1 MRIKSFVADDVRQAL
16 ALVREEMGDDAV
28 VLDTR
33 SVKASK
39 FLGIGAREQV
49 EVMAGVDEEP
59 IAILPEVNSAPV
71 APPPPST
78 VREEPDAAAEQLRE
92 LWQEIR
98 RIKNQMN
105 AGAED
110 ANPWIR
116 LLKDRGVSP
125 ELLDLPMEELFA
137 VQDRATLVKMLSDV
151 LSKHTASPSGSGSV
165 IALVGPTGVGKTTT
179 LAKLAA
185 RYALQEGK
193 RVAIITC
200 DTFRI
205 GGIEQI
211 RVYAR
216 ILNVPLEVVAS
227 PTDMEQAIEKHSDAD
242 VILIDTIGRS
252 QRNALQLGELKE
264 LLAPAKPTEIY
275 LVVSAGSSPS
285 VQMDVVKNFSVLAP
299 NRLVISKVD
308 ESDMLGCIVTLPVSS
323 GLPISCITNGQ
334 NVPDD
339 LQMGESDLLADLV
352 IGAAAAGATAPA
364 LGGGPGGRA

>member
-33 SVKASK
+33 SVRAVK
-39 FLGIGAREQV
+39 FLGMGSREQV
-49 EVMAGVDEEP
+49 EVMAGVDEQP
-59 IAILPEVNSAPV
+59 VAILPEVEPVPAVAAPV
-71 APPPPST
+71 RVPD
-78 VREEPDAAAEQLRE
+78 EPDGAADQQRALWEE
-92 LWQEIR
+92 LR

-105 AGAED
+105 AGAEE

-116 LLKDRGVSP
+116 MLKDRGISP
-125 ELLDLPMEELFA
+125 ELLDLPREVFA
-137 VQDRATLVKMLSDV
+137 AVHDRAGLVRMLSDV
-151 LSKHTASPSGSGSV
+151 MSKHTAAPSVSGSV

-185 RYALQEGK
+185 RYALHEGK

-227 PTDMEQAIEKHSDAD
+227 PADMEQAIAKHSDAD

-252 QRNALQLGELKE
+252 QRNAPHLGELKE

-285 VQMDVVKNFSVLAP
+285 VQMDVVKSFSVLSP
-299 NRLVISKVD
+299 NRLVISKTD
-308 ESDMLGCIVTLPVSS
+308 ESDLLGCIVSLPIAT

-339 LQMGESDLLADLV
+339 LRMGESDLLADLV
-352 IGAAAAGATAPA
+352 VGVAQ
-364 LGGGPGGRA
+364 

>member
-33 SVKASK
+33 SVRAAK
-39 FLGIGAREQV
+39 FLGMGHREQV
-49 EVMAGVDEEP
+49 EVMAGIDEEP
-59 IAILPEVNSAPV
+59 IAILPEVKPAPRPIAADPSPA
-71 APPPPST
+71 AP
-78 VREEPDAAAEQLRE
+78 EGAADQLRD

-98 RIKNQMN
+98 RIKRQLNSEP
-105 AGAED
+105 ED
-110 ANPWIR
+110 FNPWIE
-116 LLKDRGVSP
+116 LLKERGISP
-125 ELLDLPMEELFA
+125 EVLHLPQEALAAVRNREEL
-137 VQDRATLVKMLSDV
+137 VEMLSLV
-151 LSKHTASPSGSGSV
+151 MEKHTAEPAGSGSV

-185 RYALQEGK
+185 KYALQEGK

-200 DTFRI
+200 DTYRI

-216 ILNVPLEVVAS
+216 ILNVPLEVVSS
-227 PTDMEQAIEKHSDAD
+227 PADMEQAVAKHSDAD

-252 QRNALQLGELKE
+252 QRNSLQLAELRQ
-264 LLAPAKPTEIY
+264 LLEPAKPTEIY
-275 LVVSAGSSPS
+275 LVVSAGTSPS
-285 VQMDVVKNFSVLAP
+285 VQMDVVNSFSVLSP
-299 NRLVISKVD
+299 NRLVISKID
-308 ESDMLGCIVTLPVSS
+308 ESNVLGCIVNLPVET

-339 LQMGESDLLADLV
+339 LQMGESHLLADLV
-352 IGAAAAGATAPA
+352 LGAAA
-364 LGGGPGGRA
+364 

>member
-1 MRIKSFVADDVRQAL
+1 MRIKSFIADDVRQAL
-16 ALVREEMGDDAV
+16 ALVRQEMGDDAV

-33 SVKASK
+33 AVRAAK
-39 FLGIGAREQV
+39 FLGLGSREQV
-49 EVMAGVDEEP
+49 EVMAGIDEEP
-59 IAILPEVNSAPV
+59 IAILPEVKAAPV
-71 APPPPST
+71 PERSAEHPMG
-78 VREEPDAAAEQLRE
+78 AADQLHE

-98 RIKNQMN
+98 RIKNQLN
-105 AGAED
+105 AGSEE

-116 LLKDRGVSP
+116 LLKHRGVSP
-125 ELLDLPMEELFA
+125 ELLGLPEEELAA
-137 VQDRATLVKMLSDV
+137 VQGRDGLVKMLSDV
-151 LSKHTASPSGSGSV
+151 MSKHTATPSGSGSV

-185 RYALQEGK
+185 KYALQEGK
-193 RVAIITC
+193 RVALITC

-227 PTDMEQAIEKHSDAD
+227 TADMERAIEKHSDAD
-242 VILIDTIGRS
+242 VVLIDTIGRS
-252 QRNALQLGELKE
+252 QRNALHLEELNE

-285 VQMDVVKNFSVLAP
+285 VQMDVVKSFSVLSP
-299 NRLVISKVD
+299 NRLVISKID
-308 ESDMLGCIVTLPVSS
+308 ESDLLGCIVSLPVAT

-339 LQMGESDLLADLV
+339 LEMGESDLLADLV
-352 IGAAAAGATAPA
+352 IGTAAGAAASSRP
-364 LGGGPGGRA
+364 GGPWA

>member
-1 MRIKSFVADDVRQAL
+1 M
-16 ALVREEMGDDAV
+16 ALVREELGEDAI

-33 SVKASK
+33 SVRAAK
-39 FLGIGAREQV
+39 FMGLGAREQV

-59 IAILPEVNSAPV
+59 IAILPEVKRAPV
-71 APPPPST
+71 P
-78 VREEPDAAAEQLRE
+78 AAAPARAEEAPEQATEQLRE

-105 AGAED
+105 ASIEEK
-110 ANPWIR
+110 NPWIQ
-116 LLKDRGVSP
+116 LLKHSGISP
-125 ELLDLPMEELFA
+125 EMLDLPVEEIAA
-137 VQDRATLVKMLSDV
+137 VQDRSTLVNMLSGV
-151 LSKHTASPSGSGSV
+151 LSKHTAEPSGSGSV

-216 ILNVPLEVVAS
+216 ILNVPLEVVSTPA
-227 PTDMEQAIEKHSDAD
+227 DMEQAVARHSDAD

-252 QRNALQLGELKE
+252 QRSTLQLGELKE
-264 LLAPAKPTEIY
+264 LLAPARPTEIY
-275 LVVSAGSSPS
+275 LVVSAGSSPG
-285 VQMDVVKNFSVLAP
+285 VQMDVVRSFSVLCP

-308 ESDMLGCIVTLPVSS
+308 ESDQLGCIFSLPIST
-323 GLPISCITNGQ
+323 GLPITYITNGQ

-339 LQMGESDLLADLV
+339 LQMGESHLLADLV
-352 IGAAAAGATAPA
+352 LGAATGGATAPA
-364 LGGGPGGRA
+364 LGNGSGGPWA